1 MRKRNNRAHSTSYLT
16 GGLQAICL
24 RSPTLRCTVLR
35 CIFFIPHWIR
45 SVKLSCT
52 ENILTKQKTPRFV
65 MNRGA
70 MLRYKGLPECLSIC
84 ELCVYCSCCTSTLLH
99 LRLSQGMWQ
108 TAGNQNLIP
117 AVLDCSLY
125 RQKCNLMFFFATSCR
140 KPLISPLFI
149 CDIDKAGGGNVSRV
163 GTHFW
168 FALLCITTEQGHQI
182 HSVCD
187 EPAVDAPGSVCR
199 WGRDR

>member
-1 MRKRNNRAHSTSYLT
+1 MRKRNNRAHSISYLT

-70 MLRYKGLPECLSIC
+70 MLRYKALPECQSICGLFAYCSSCTCTLSRLRRSQLGLQTSGKCDGINQDSALQGTAEYSHPYVWHQKFFKYVSILLSIVFTGMHVGV
-84 ELCVYCSCCTSTLLH
+84 LPVCTSAFSTVYTPLL
-99 LRLSQGMWQ
+99 
-108 TAGNQNLIP
+108 
-117 AVLDCSLY
+117 
-125 RQKCNLMFFFATSCR
+125 LMFAMT
-140 KPLISPLFI
+140 L
-149 CDIDKAGGGNVSRV
+149 V
-163 GTHFW
+163 W
-168 FALLCITTEQGHQI
+168 
-182 HSVCD
+182 
-187 EPAVDAPGSVCR
+187 
-199 WGRDR
+199 